1 MGKEEGEGTV
11 SERDGGEGYVGK
23 RNEESG
29 SGEGGNLKT
38 GRRGGERSYLS
49 HREIKEKGNKT
60 EKGILCGG
68 WGWGQGYRDVI
79 ISIFM
84 GLK

>member
-1 MGKEEGEGTV
+1 MEKEEGECTV
-11 SERDGGEGYVGK
+11 SERDMGEGCVTK
-23 RNEESG
+23 RNGKSG

-38 GRRGGERSYLS
+38 GRRGGERSDLS

>member
-1 MGKEEGEGTV
+1 MKG
-11 SERDGGEGYVGK
+11 DGGEGYVGR
-23 RNEESG
+23 RNEGSG
-29 SGEGGNLKT
+29 SGEEGNLKT
-38 GRRGGERSYLS
+38 GRRGGERSYLP